1 MTEDPYSPPE
11 TSSLPPPQERNGW
24 AMLLAAMMLLLT
36 GYYAISAAT
45 LPFADSVWFGEMPVF
60 AVWQLPKIFLH
71 SYAQTFFMWIL
82 SVTGW
87 SAGSPSPD
95 MMATQPYAMT
105 AMVMLPGCMP
115 LLLAAVSRSLKN
127 VRVPAIILLNLA
139 VIDAGVS
146 FWFEQ
151 TSRLSLF

>member
-1 MTEDPYSPPE
+1 MTGDPFAAPATLDSAE
-11 TSSLPPPQERNGW
+11 PQGRHW
-24 AMLLAAMMLLLT
+24 WTMLVAAMMLLLT

-45 LPFADSVWFGEMPVF
+45 LPFADSVWIGELPLF
-60 AVWQLPKIFLH
+60 AIWQLPKVLLH
-71 SYAQTFFMWIL
+71 GYAQTFFMWIL

-95 MMATQPYAMT
+95 MIATQPYAMI
-105 AMVMLPGCMP
+105 AMVMLPGCVL
-115 LLLAAVSRSLKN
+115 LLLAAVSRSLKK
-127 VRVPAIILLNLA
+127 VGVPAIILLSLS